1 MSVKRR
7 LYISNFL
14 MLVMPVLLLILT
26 SICLMLIYTGITGIR
41 EKPPLNVGELFSK
54 RMEKVEEIALKQKSA
69 TSEKRIQ
76 SDIDEFNRQ
85 NEGTGM
91 NLTLYQGH
99 QQVYP
104 VSLYEGMMPDMDF
117 SQSNVIIVTDELA
130 VYRAKAGEYTLVLS
144 DSNFTVNNHD
154 TFDKRIY
161 AGTLML
167 IILIIVAIVT
177 NWALTKFVFRSI
189 MHPIQIIV
197 EGVHQLRDG
206 NLKYR
211 ILYDKQDEFA
221 SVCTEFNEMAE
232 RLSYMVEERT
242 ENEINRR
249 ELIAGISHDLRTPL
263 TSIKAYVEGLEKG
276 VATTP
281 QMKLKYF
288 DTIKAKTASLEHII
302 NQLFLFSKLDIGD
315 FPLYLE
321 LVDISVEMK
330 RTLTAFE
337 AEYRPKGLNLFYGQQ
352 FPHAEILIDVV
363 QFRNVIQN
371 VLENSLKYKDK
382 EHVDVTVTCI
392 EDEQCVEIRLMDN
405 GPGVSALELDKLF
418 NVFYRSDASRKR
430 PDLGSGL
437 GLAISSKVIERLSGR
452 IHAELAPTGGLSVI
466 ITIPKYK
473 SAKGENNEKNLDH

>member
-14 MLVMPVLLLILT
+14 MLVMPVVLLILT

-41 EKPPLNVGELFSK
+41 EKPPLNYGELFSK
-54 RMEKVEEIALKQKSA
+54 RMEKVEELAAKQKSA
-69 TSEKRIQ
+69 TSREPIQ

-91 NLTLYQGH
+91 DLTLYQGQH
-99 QQVYP
+99 RIYP
-104 VSLYEGMMPDMDF
+104 VSSTNVEMPDMNL
-117 SQSNVIIVTDELA
+117 SQSNVIIVTDQLA
-130 VYRAKAGEYTLVLS
+130 VYRAEAGDYALVLS

-154 TFDKRIY
+154 TFEKRIY
-161 AGTLML
+161 GGALML
-167 IILIIVAIVT
+167 AILIVVAIVT
-177 NWALTKFVFRSI
+177 NRALTQFVFRSI
-189 MHPIQIIV
+189 MDPIQIIV
-197 EGVHQLRDG
+197 DGVHQLRDG

-211 ILYDKQDEFA
+211 IHYDKQDEFA
-221 SVCTEFNEMAE
+221 SVCVEFNDMAE
-232 RLSYMVEERT
+232 QLSNMVEERKK
-242 ENEINRR
+242 NEINRR

-263 TSIKAYVEGLEKG
+263 TSIKAYLEGLEKG

-281 QMKLKYF
+281 QRKMKYF

-315 FPLYLE
+315 FPLYME
-321 LVDISVEMK
+321 LVDIGAEMK
-330 RTLTAFE
+330 RTMAAFE
-337 AEYRPKGLNLFYGQQ
+337 AEYSPKGLNLHYEQQ
-352 FPHAEILIDVV
+352 FPQAETLIDVV

-382 EHVDVTVTCI
+382 ERVDVTITWM
-392 EDEQCVEIRLMDN
+392 ENEQWVEMRLTDN
-405 GPGVSALELDKLF
+405 GPGVSPEELGKLF
-418 NVFYRSDASRKR
+418 DVFYRSDASRKR

-437 GLAISSKVIERLSGR
+437 GLAISSKVIERLGGR
-452 IHAELAPTGGLSVI
+452 IHAELAPRGGLSII

-473 SAKGENNEKNLDH
+473 GVKGEDDEENLNH